1 MFTLIISLSYIN
13 VLSCL
18 QWIELQRD
26 PLGVSDRNGKP
37 HIRAGGNKL
46 KVTSALQTLDD
57 KIRIATKVT

>member
-1 MFTLIISLSYIN
+1 
-13 VLSCL
+13 L

-46 KVTSALQTLDD
+46 KVTSALQSLDD
-57 KIRIATKVT
+57 KIRIATKVRLYTVHSITLSEFGY

>member
-1 MFTLIISLSYIN
+1 MS
-13 VLSCL
+13 L

-46 KVTSALQTLDD
+46 KVTSALQSLDD
-57 KIRIATKVT
+57 KIRIATKVCLQLLGHVLNCNKYQ